1 MSYFD
6 DIPIDMFNEIFNY
19 LTYDELRS
27 LLLINKLFYNHIMN
41 YIEKLLKLI
50 GGFYIID
57 DNNYLDACIKNH
69 FIVIYLNDKNVIRDL
84 GLFAP
89 GYSGR
94 EYIIDY
100 VYKLIYEDNVYTIN
114 NELIKGVLKSGNLYM
129 IKKFTKCINE
139 YSINYMLKYCG
150 FSGNIDSINYIL
162 SLSLEYMIDY
172 IGLLYGL
179 CKGNHISIFKSLIH
193 NSIMHPNIDYFL
205 YGACRGGSI
214 DIVKY
219 LLDECQLNNYKI
231 NDINLAL
238 QGACQYSPFIK
249 RYKLNNSDKFDYIII
264 DIIELL
270 IQYGASDFITGFQ
283 EACRYNYPII
293 MKYMIKKGVKKCLY
307 CYRNVNEHLIN

>member
-1 MSYFD
+1 MPYFN

-69 FIVIYLNDKNVIRDL
+69 FIVIYLNDKNVIIYL

-89 GYSGR
+89 CYSGR
-94 EYIIDY
+94 KYIIDY
-100 VYKLIYEDNVYTIN
+100 VYKLIYNDNVYIYDGEAN
-114 NELIKGVLKSGNLYM
+114 KGACKSGDLNVIKRFIKYNL
-129 IKKFTKCINE
+129 
-139 YSINYMLKYCG
+139 NYNHKYVG
-150 FSGNIDSINYIL
+150 FSGNINSINYIL
-162 SLSLEYMIDY
+162 SLNYNIDY
-172 IGLLYGL
+172 TDLLYGL
-179 CKGNHISIFKSLIH
+179 CKGNHITIFKLFENKIYEC
-193 NSIMHPNIDYFL
+193 NIYYLL

-214 DIVKY
+214 NIVKY
-219 LLDECQLNNYKI
+219 ILDNYSI
-231 NDINLAL
+231 SNINLAL

-249 RYKLNNSDKFDYIII
+249 RYKWNNSDKFDNIII

-293 MKYMIKKGVKKCLY
+293 MKYMIKKGVKECSY
-307 CYRNVNEHLIN
+307 CNRNVNEHLINS

>member
-1 MSYFD
+1 MSYID

-27 LLLINKLFYNHIMN
+27 LLLINKLFYNRIIN
-41 YIEKLLKLI
+41 YIENLLKLI
-50 GGFYIID
+50 GGFYIIH

-69 FIVIYLNDKNVIRDL
+69 FIIIYLNDKNVIREL

-89 GYSGR
+89 CYSTR
-94 EYIIDY
+94 ESIIDY
-100 VYKLIYEDNVYTIN
+100 VYKLLYNYDNVYTFNRAAIRGAC
-114 NELIKGVLKSGNLYM
+114 KGGSLNI
-129 IKKFTKCINE
+129 IKKFIKYIDE
-139 YSINYMLKYCG
+139 EIINYMLKYVG

-162 SLSLEYMIDY
+162 SLNYNIDY
-172 IGLLYGL
+172 TDLLYGL
-179 CKGNHISIFKSLIH
+179 CKGNHITIFKLFENKIYGCD
-193 NSIMHPNIDYFL
+193 IYYLL

-214 DIVKY
+214 NIVKY
-219 LLDECQLNNYKI
+219 ILDNYYI
-231 NDINLAL
+231 SDMNINLAL

-249 RYKLNNSDKFDYIII
+249 RYKWNNSDKFDNIII

-293 MKYMIKKGVKKCLY
+293 MKYMIKKGVKECLY
-307 CYRNVNEHLIN
+307 CNRNVNEHLIDS

>member
-27 LLLINKLFYNHIMN
+27 LLLINKLFYNHIVN

-69 FIVIYLNDKNVIRDL
+69 FIVIYLNDKNVIIDL

-89 GYSGR
+89 CYSKR
-94 EYIIDY
+94 KYIIDY
-100 VYKLIYEDNVYTIN
+100 VYKLLYDNNFGYDN
-114 NELIKGVLKSGNLYM
+114 YDAIKGSCKSGNFDM
-129 IKKFTKCINE
+129 IKKFTKGIDE
-139 YSINYMLKYCG
+139 YNIHDMLNYCG

-162 SLSLEYMIDY
+162 SLNYNIDY
-172 IGLLYGL
+172 TDLLYGL
-179 CKGNHISIFKSLIH
+179 CKGNHLNVLKLFSNNIFNI
-193 NSIMHPNIDYFL
+193 NIDYLL

-214 DIVKY
+214 NIVKY
-219 LLDECQLNNYKI
+219 ILYNYSI
-231 NDINLAL
+231 SNINLAL
-238 QGACQYSPFIK
+238 QCACQYSPFIK
-249 RYKLNNSDKFDYIII
+249 RYKWNNNNKFDYIII

-283 EACRYNYPII
+283 EACCYNYPII
-293 MKYMIKKGVKKCLY
+293 MKYMIKKGVKECSY
-307 CYRNVNEHLIN
+307 CNRNINEHLIDS